1 MRRICL
7 YTALLSSMVMLAK
20 APNVNII
27 DSFYVAKDS
36 ILNVYTLSDAAGR
49 LTKDSVGFGYCNQL
63 GSRRTHVV
71 TVDSTTS
78 LVFQYRLLNA
88 WSEPD
93 TLVLNNTGSTIYTSP
108 YWLSDGLTLYY
119 ASNDTTGRGGLD
131 IYVTEYN
138 TTTGQFTRPKNI
150 GAPFN
155 SAGNDYLYVLDE
167 TQGIGYWAT
176 DDTAGTDSVKVYKF
190 ESRGP
195 VLWTPTLE
203 H

>member
-20 APNVNII
+20 GPNVNII

-36 ILNVYTLSDAAGR
+36 ILNVYTLSDAAGQ
-49 LTKDSVGFGYCNQL
+49 LTMDSIGFGYYNQL
-63 GSRRTHVV
+63 GSRCTRTMA
-71 TVDSTTS
+71 VDSTTR
-78 LVFQYRLLNA
+78 LGFQYRLLNT

-119 ASNDTTGRGGLD
+119 ASNDTTGKGGLD
-131 IYVTEYN
+131 IYMTVYN
-138 TTTGQFTRPKNI
+138 TTTRQFSRPKNI

-167 TQGIGYWAT
+167 TQGVGYWAT
-176 DDTAGTDSVKVYKF
+176 DDTAGTDSVRVYKF
-190 ESRGP
+190 ESQGP
-195 VLWTPTLE
+195 ILWTPLE
-203 H
+203 QR